1 MLFLTFRSLMHK
13 RPNLNLMPGV
23 PSAQP
28 KTGAGQPTEPGSQ
41 EAAQA
46 SDRHLPLQTQHQV
59 LSKSGK
65 TSFKGFFT
73 PTILFNIFLRCQC
86 HMPLLKMGR
95 SIRCQYT

>member
-46 SDRHLPLQTQHQV
+46 SHRHLPLQTQHQV
-59 LSKSGK
+59 LSQPGTAFVSYRKHLS
-65 TSFKGFFT
+65 TVFY
-73 PTILFNIFLRCQC
+73 PN
-86 HMPLLKMGR
+86 H
-95 SIRCQYT
+95 SI